1 MTSALPALSPLLSPG
16 LSPGSSR
23 SLRSLRSPNF
33 ANSPIMMG
41 EVASL
46 RSSASHT
53 SFFDSSASFDRR
65 TRKKSSSHS
74 DLLRLAAASSST
86 LSTSSK
92 GTSNSS
98 FSFQPDSD
106 SEDSEDDGLLFPEYS
121 RGVRSR
127 KDIDEVP
134 PSSPVGAD
142 VSSASPAETA
152 DTESPLGAIPEPP
165 LHFEDDTA
173 VKVEPSHHVDY
184 LTYEWREEKDLW
196 SSWRHIVEH
205 RRLYGERSRLENAS
219 WRTWAKNQFKLRTV
233 SPEVLNWA
241 KELDVAWLYG
251 PLQPASNRS
260 ASLNPSEP
268 TSRISKTNSF
278 IQRKPILKKRSM
290 SEVMLQHSIS
300 ASSLVKQAAAAVQA
314 QQKASGTPLERRRP
328 RPILAQTPSDYFT
341 SAIPTRTTSRDPPDY
356 FSSRSTS
363 GLHTPDCAERK
374 HIRFDEKVEQCIA
387 VECKGADDDDYD
399 DDWAA
404 HDDSSD
410 EDMVMMKSTRRRRPL
425 ARKTSKKTST
435 AETKIIEK
443 LPDTTLKSQTD
454 SPDVSEQH
462 HSHSLF
468 GFYRST
474 RLSPS
479 PSQETL
485 RPSNPSTNF
494 LLADAD
500 EEDDEEEVDWSPSTA
515 YEVKRPGTP
524 TPQKM
529 YASNLMN
536 PSNPHSAQAESSSS
550 GGLKRTASGI
560 IAPFEGADEDE
571 GGAVPPGIL
580 GKVVDT
586 VNTARD
592 IAHVIWNVSWRA

>member
-1 MTSALPALSPLLSPG
+1 
-16 LSPGSSR
+16 
-23 SLRSLRSPNF
+23 
-33 ANSPIMMG
+33 MMG

-74 DLLRLAAASSST
+74 DLA
-86 LSTSSK
+86 
-92 GTSNSS
+92 TSNSS
-98 FSFQPDSD
+98 FSLHVDSD
-106 SEDSEDDGLLFPEYS
+106 SDDSEDDGLLFPEYS
-121 RGVRSR
+121 KGTQSR
-127 KDIDEVP
+127 KDIDNVP
-134 PSSPVGAD
+134 PSSPVGANITP
-142 VSSASPAETA
+142 SSPVETA
-152 DTESPLGAIPEPP
+152 DSNSPVGALPDPP

-205 RRLYGERSRLENAS
+205 RKVYGERSRLENAS
-219 WRTWAKNQFKLRTV
+219 WRTWAKNQFKLKTV
-233 SPEVLNWA
+233 SPETLDWA

-260 ASLNPSEP
+260 VSLNPSEP

-278 IQRKPILKKRSM
+278 VQKKPILKKRSM
-290 SEVMLQHSIS
+290 SEVMLQNSIS

-314 QQKASGTPLERRRP
+314 QQRAGGTPLEPRRP

-341 SAIPTRTTSRDPPDY
+341 SAIPSRTASRDPPDY

-363 GLHTPDCAERK
+363 GLHTPECGERK

-387 VECKGADDDDYD
+387 VECKGTDDDDYD
-399 DDWAA
+399 EDWAA
-404 HDDSSD
+404 NDHSSD
-410 EDMVMMKSTRRRRPL
+410 EDMVMMKTARRRRPRP
-425 ARKTSKKTST
+425 RKPSRTASA

-443 LPDTTLKSQTD
+443 LPATTLKSQTD
-454 SPDVSEQH
+454 SPEVSEH
-462 HSHSLF
+462 HLSHSLF
-468 GFYRST
+468 GVYRSA

-494 LLADAD
+494 LLPN
-500 EEDDEEEVDWSPSTA
+500 EEDDEEEDWRSARA

-524 TPQKM
+524 TPHKM
-529 YASNLMN
+529 YASSLMN
-536 PSNPHSAQAESSSS
+536 ASNPDSSQAESSSS
-550 GGLKRTASGI
+550 GGLKRTASGVMT
-560 IAPFEGADEDE
+560 PFQGGRDDDVE
-571 GGAVPPGIL
+571 GAVPPGIL

-592 IAHVIWNVSWRA
+592 IAHVIWNVSWRG